1 MQSRIGQGRETREE
15 PQLLSGMNE
24 PLQIQERNSVCGK
37 MLIGNA
43 AGESGIFLKRGTVK
57 LKQINGMNPV
67 AADQK
72 KDRLE
77 EGYGVVTLRRED
89 FEALLPEAVLG
100 SRDTGYG
107 VEALVRRDLAPVGL
121 KMERAGIERI
131 MVAMAKEAGK

>member
-1 MQSRIGQGRETREE
+1 MAFLHKGRLLFCEE
-15 PQLLSGMNE
+15 
-24 PLQIQERNSVCGK
+24 
-37 MLIGNA
+37 
-43 AGESGIFLKRGTVK
+43 
-57 LKQINGMNPV
+57 
-67 AADQK
+67 

-107 VEALVRRDLAPVGL
+107 VEALVRRDLAPAGL